1 VDSNYI
7 SINSRLSDKCVE
19 CASHRDTMKQ
29 KSESRICGATI
40 QIQIEKTSSDILRV
54 HCRSQNVKLTFLF
67 QIIYNLSVCIHSTFE
82 QKKIYFK
89 SIDMKETHPIFFLFF

>member
-1 VDSNYI
+1 MNANYI
-7 SINSRLSDKCVE
+7 SINARLSDKCVE

-40 QIQIEKTSSDILRV
+40 QIQIEKTSSNILRV
-54 HCRSQNVKLTFLF
+54 LFRSQNVKLTFLF

-82 QKKIYFK
+82 QKKNILQKYWYERNT
-89 SIDMKETHPIFFLFF
+89 SDFFFVF